1 MSTETVEKP
10 VSATPEAQVPAAAAP
25 AADAKAPAASDA
37 AAKDGSGAAAADGAA
52 APAAD
57 GKAVASGS
65 ILDGEDDEGGE
76 PKGDG
81 KESAAGDFPA
91 DWREKMAAGNEKTLA
106 LLKRYT
112 SPTAAAA
119 ALAAQAQK
127 IRSGELKAKLPD
139 DATPEEKAAW
149 RKDNGLPEE
158 AAKYETAL
166 PNHTWTDADAPML
179 DGFKAL
185 AYDANMSQAQVSKV
199 LGYYT
204 HLIDDAKQ
212 RHEEAIG
219 AKDKADRAA
228 AEDALREKLG
238 GEYRPALQLLS
249 RFLKDT
255 ELFPEGM
262 ADAFA
267 GARFQDGTRVIN
279 HPAWADL
286 LITFA
291 RQKYGEGG
299 FITADAKAAM
309 QNEEE
314 AIRQVMKT
322 DFQRYMRE
330 GLDKKLTAILER
342 KAGGG
347 RAA

>member
-10 VSATPEAQVPAAAAP
+10 VSATPQATPPAAAAP
-25 AADAKAPAASDA
+25 AADAKAPAAPDA
-37 AAKDGSGAAAADGAA
+37 DAKDQGAAADGAA

-57 GKAVASGS
+57 KAVASGS
-65 ILDGEDDEGGE
+65 ILDGEGDEGGE

-81 KESAAGDFPA
+81 KEPAAGDFPA

-127 IRSGELKAKLPD
+127 IRSGEIKAKLPD

-228 AEDALREKLG
+228 AEDALRAKLG

-322 DFQRYMRE
+322 DFARYMRE
-330 GLDKKLTAILER
+330 GMDRKLTAILER
-342 KAGGG
+342 KDRQG
-347 RAA
+347 RGA